1 MDGGKR
7 KAHILIVASD
17 GAARAAAVEQLRK
30 QGYTVESVAGGNK
43 ALARFE
49 ELSPDLV
56 LLDVES
62 APAGNGSGHRGA
74 ALIARLCEQD
84 ADLAVVAMIDA
95 DDVEAGVSALGAGA
109 SYHLTKPIDATELS
123 LVVERELARRR
134 QRSEINQLRAR
145 LTERY
150 RVENIVGSSA
160 PMQAVFKTVAQVAM
174 GRASVLLTGETGTGK
189 ALIAAA
195 IHEKSPRAHGP
206 FVRLTCQ
213 GHAESVLDGEL
224 FGHEHASAASAP
236 GREGRLVQAQ
246 GGTLFLEE
254 VDALPAA
261 LQVKLRRFLESGRF
275 ERAEGDQ
282 PIAADVRVI
291 ASSTRDLPQLVADG
305 QVREDLFRRLAAV
318 HIEMP
323 ALRDR
328 PSDVPPLALHF
339 LRVYAGARGLTIAG
353 FDDEALERLGGY
365 TWPGNVRELEDVV
378 ERAVAACR
386 GPRISGADLPASLR
400 ATTARAAVP
409 IPGST
414 LDAIERYAILRTLEA
429 TGGSTTRAAEIL
441 GISVRKV
448 QYKLQ
453 EYQSTRAAAST
464 PPSMGRPAA
473 AGGATGKR
481 N

>member
-1 MDGGKR
+1 VDGGKS
-7 KAHILIVASD
+7 KAQILIVASD
-17 GAARAAAVEQLRK
+17 GATRAATVEQLRK
-30 QGYTVESVAGGNK
+30 QGYAVESVAGGNK
-43 ALARFE
+43 ALARFD
-49 ELSPDLV
+49 ELLPDLV
-56 LLDVES
+56 LIDVEAS
-62 APAGNGSGHRGA
+62 PAGNGSGHHGA

-84 ADLAVVAMIDA
+84 ADLAVVAMIGA
-95 DDVEAGVSALGAGA
+95 DDVEASVSALGAGA
-109 SYHLTKPIDATELS
+109 SHYLTKPINATELS

-134 QRSEINQLRAR
+134 QRAEVSQLRVR

-160 PMQAVFKTVAQVAM
+160 PMQAVFKIVAQVAV
-174 GRASVLLTGETGTGK
+174 GRSSALLTGEAGTGK
-189 ALIAAA
+189 ALIAAV

-206 FVRLTCQ
+206 FVRFTCR
-213 GHAESVLDGEL
+213 GYAEAVLDSEL
-224 FGHEHASAASAP
+224 FGHEQASAASAA

-246 GGTLFLEE
+246 GGTLLLEE

-261 LQVKLRRFLESGRF
+261 LQVKLRRFLETGRF

-305 QVREDLFRRLAAV
+305 QLREDLFRRLAAV

-339 LRVYAGARGLTIAG
+339 LRVYAGARGMSIAG

-365 TWPGNVRELEDVV
+365 AWPGNVRELEDVV

-386 GPRISGADLPASLR
+386 GPRITGVDLPPSLHV
-400 ATTARAAVP
+400 TTARAAVP

-429 TGGSTTRAAEIL
+429 TSGSTTRAAEIL

-453 EYQSTRAAAST
+453 EYQSTT
-464 PPSMGRPAA
+464 PSAMARPAPSGSA
-473 AGGATGKR
+473 PGKR